1 MLYVIALPIEVDYP
15 YNPDSDGNEVISIE
29 DLLDLLPYYG
39 GEFTV
44 DEILIDGVTLVE
56 YLTQVKCLL
65 DEQVMKSKLFRKR
78 YYPFNNKNR

>member
-1 MLYVIALPIEVDYP
+1 MRLRTLCLLLACLCSYVMSSAQIEVDYP

-44 DEILIDGVTLVE
+44 EGCNIEG
-56 YLTQVKCLL
+56 
-65 DEQVMKSKLFRKR
+65 
-78 YYPFNNKNR
+78 